1 MRKLLVATIMSAGV
15 VMQAGAANTE
25 QYAPEMKAYLNF
37 GFGAPQ
43 AQSLGMHYGFRMDYD
58 QRLQIAMGHILPSM
72 MQLDFTSTSGFSSAL
87 LNGQPFLKR
96 VVQLN
101 QDGDASAPAAG
112 SAYTTMDWGLLAVGV
127 VGIGFGISQV
137 VKTHESPDPVTTTTT
152 SNGAGGNVIV
162 TTVNGVVTQVVNATT
177 GLPIPLG
184 TITGPLLTQLCSA
197 TATSGGLGCPK
208 GYASAEDR
216 ALADVS
222 EREATRHLEW
232 LNADY
237 GHMGDLYLQP

>member
-1 MRKLLVATIMSAGV
+1 MRKLLVATIMSVGV

-25 QYAPEMKAYLNF
+25 QYAPEMKAYVNF

-58 QRLQIAMGHILPSM
+58 RRLQAAMGHLLPSM
-72 MQLDFTSTSGFSSAL
+72 MQLDFAADTGFNSAL

-101 QDGDASAPAAG
+101 QDGDAGAAAG
-112 SAYTTMDWGLLAVGV
+112 STYTTLDWGLLAVGV

-137 VKTHESPDPVTTTTT
+137 VKTSESPDPVTTTTA

-162 TTVNGVVTQVVNATT
+162 TTVNGVVTQVVDAVT
-177 GLPIPLG
+177 GAGIPLG
-184 TITGPLLTQLCSA
+184 SITGPLLTQLCGA
-197 TATSGGLGCPK
+197 TATAGGLGCPA
-208 GYASAEDR
+208 YASAEDR
-216 ALADVS
+216 ALADIS

-237 GHMGDLYLQP
+237 GHMGDLYLQ